1 MSSFSLLSWNV
12 RSKAPT
18 RRAESRVFLLTEVLF
33 LNNELAGLASGILLR
48 RYLTKKSQ
56 PSPNTRMATTRQ
68 MMARPQPGIGW
79 SGVTAVVITVE
90 LVELELGLVLH
101 VVVVVL
107 NTVVADVVTMVV
119 VVVEV
124 EVVVVVVED
133 VADVNVDV
141 VVVVVVV
148 GILEVEDELSSVFVE
163 SLLRIGTGLVS
174 SVSFSPGCFIV
185 TELSIGLP

>member
-119 VVVEV
+119 V

>member
-1 MSSFSLLSWNV
+1 
-12 RSKAPT
+12 
-18 RRAESRVFLLTEVLF
+18 
-33 LNNELAGLASGILLR
+33 
-48 RYLTKKSQ
+48 
-56 PSPNTRMATTRQ
+56 
-68 MMARPQPGIGW
+68 MARPHPGIGW

-119 VVVEV
+119 V

>member
-1 MSSFSLLSWNV
+1 
-12 RSKAPT
+12 
-18 RRAESRVFLLTEVLF
+18 
-33 LNNELAGLASGILLR
+33 
-48 RYLTKKSQ
+48 
-56 PSPNTRMATTRQ
+56 
-68 MMARPQPGIGW
+68 MARPHPGIGW

-119 VVVEV
+119 V

-133 VADVNVDV
+133 VVDVNVDV
-141 VVVVVVV
+141 VVVVD